1 MQKFRDNLRVQQV
14 PNTAIVEI
22 KYSSPDPDLAVEIAN
37 ATAQSFIEQN
47 IKARYDST
55 MQAAD
60 WLSKQLADLQI
71 KVETSQTKL
80 IEYQKENGIVG
91 ADDKQNLTVEKL
103 NELSKGLTQA
113 QVDRIQKQSLPS

>member
-1 MQKFRDNLRVQQV
+1 
-14 PNTAIVEI
+14 
-22 KYSSPDPDLAVEIAN
+22 
-37 ATAQSFIEQN
+37 
-47 IKARYDST
+47 KARYDST

-91 ADDKQNLTVEKL
+91 ADDKTKSHCRKAQRTQQGTDAGAGGPHTETVAVRDHQEQQCG
-103 NELSKGLTQA
+103 NRGHYFAGSCARRSSTAADGTGSA
-113 QVDRIQKQSLPS
+113 RRAIVHAVWRIL